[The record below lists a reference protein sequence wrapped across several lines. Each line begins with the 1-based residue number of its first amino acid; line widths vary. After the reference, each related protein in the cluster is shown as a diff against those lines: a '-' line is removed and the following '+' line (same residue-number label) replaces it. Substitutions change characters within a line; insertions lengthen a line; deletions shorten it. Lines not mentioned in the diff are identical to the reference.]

1 MARQAAS
8 RVKRQSG
15 CMTITKQ
22 RDWNC
27 ERRQSSK
34 PAMLFSLPP
43 PVTVAPPRGPRHL
56 RSTPRPENTDRATE
70 LSGLPLCN
78 LPPFPPLPCE
88 GPTSRQRPARAVHTK
103 NNPYQ
108 HDSQLRI
115 NEELRLAATSPWK
128 KENPCLASTRLQL
141 DKLRGRFFFYR
152 LSLGFDRFHCSTST
166 TLVKRATVGALK
178 RTRMDKSNPKVRFK
192 REIRPAPANE

>member
-56 RSTPRPENTDRATE
+56 RSTPRPENTDRAAE

-78 LPPFPPLPCE
+78 LPCE

-108 HDSQLRI
+108 HEASHKRRTQARRHLPLEKRQPVFCLDQT
-115 NEELRLAATSPWK
+115 AARQ
-128 KENPCLASTRLQL
+128 A
-141 DKLRGRFFFYR
+141 
-152 LSLGFDRFHCSTST
+152 
-166 TLVKRATVGALK
+166 KRAVFLLPPFAWGSIARPLQHS
-178 RTRMDKSNPKVRFK
+178 SNG
-192 REIRPAPANE
+192 